1 MKIRFDDPKHEKL
14 VNDFQTLSKRYDKKG
29 QKNAEEII
37 ATVDVLRA
45 ANSLYEVP
53 PSYRPH
59 PLKAGYKG
67 CFAVD
72 VTNTHR
78 VIFKPDHDNDSG
90 FRIDNH
96 KSITAIIIL
105 EIFVDYH

>member
-1 MKIRFDDPKHEKL
+1 MKIRFDDRKHEIL
-14 VNDFQTLSKRYDKKG
+14 ANDFELLSKRYDKKSR
-29 QKNAEEII
+29 KNADEII
-37 ATVDVLRA
+37 ATLDALRA
-45 ANSLYEVP
+45 AVSLFDVP

-59 PLKAGYKG
+59 PLKAKYKG

-78 VIFKPDHDNDSG
+78 VILRPDHRNDPA
-90 FRIDNH
+90 FRIDNY
-96 KSITAIIIL
+96 KSITAIRIL